1 MNLGGILKLLRIK
14 CLAASHDAGSNI
26 VVGVL
31 FLSLQTFQVPGNGG
45 RTESAE
51 LSLNS
56 VVDADALD
64 DGEAVPTPATET
76 VISCGVSGVTG
87 VEGES

>member
-1 MNLGGILKLLRIK
+1 M
-14 CLAASHDAGSNI
+14 
-26 VVGVL
+26 
-31 FLSLQTFQVPGNGG
+31 PGNGG

-76 VISCGVSGVTG
+76 VISCGLSGVAG